1 MDVSLDTDITIHL
14 YNAGK
19 EELLFKYFDKCYM
32 HEFILER
39 EIKNKSVAV
48 YNKIKEE
55 IENDKIIKVTQ
66 KYLIDIK
73 MKKNFENKVYELRT
87 LFDFG
92 ETNAVALASVLG
104 IAALVTD
111 DTKDQGPHD
120 TLVKEYVEDII
131 PFSFYELLYLDYL
144 QSDDDYDKLKEDFDV
159 INKAAYPQYPMEFV
173 SRIKRVVRRFS
184 RNGSDRDIKWM
195 RDFCNTYNINYRG
208 SMQNLKLHLQLE
220 LEN

>member
-1 MDVSLDTDITIHL
+1 MDVSLDTDITVHL

-19 EELLFKYFDKCYM
+19 EELLYKYFGKCYM

-39 EIKNKSVAV
+39 EIKNKSMDV
-48 YNKIKEE
+48 YNKIIKE
-55 IENDKIIKVTQ
+55 IEAGKIVKVTQ
-66 KYLIDIK
+66 RYLVEIG
-73 MKKNFENKVYELRT
+73 MKKQFEDKVYELQT

-104 IAALVTD
+104 VGALVTD

-144 QSDDDYDKLKEDFDV
+144 QSGDYNIFKNDYDK
-159 INKAAYPQYPMEFV
+159 INKVAYPKYPMDFA
-173 SRIKRVVRRFS
+173 SRIKRVVRRFGKH
-184 RNGSDRDIKWM
+184 GSDRDKEWMNNFCKIKNV
-195 RDFCNTYNINYRG
+195 DYR
-208 SMQNLKLHLQLE
+208 SVMQNLKICLQE
-220 LEN
+220 DFM

>member
-14 YNAGK
+14 YDAGK
-19 EELLFKYFDKCYM
+19 EELLYKYFDKCYM

-55 IENDKIIKVTQ
+55 IENGKIIKVTQ
-66 KYLIDIK
+66 KYLIDIR
-73 MKKNFENKVYELRT
+73 MKKQFEDKVYELKT

-144 QSDDDYDKLKEDFDV
+144 KSNDYGKLKEDYDK
-159 INKAAYPQYPMEFV
+159 INKVAYPKYPMDFL

-184 RNGSDRDIKWM
+184 RHGSDRDIKWM
-195 RDFCNTYNINYRG
+195 GEFCKKNNIDYI
-208 SMQNLKLHLQLE
+208 SMMQELKVHLQKE
-220 LEN
+220 S

>member
-1 MDVSLDTDITIHL
+1 MDVSLDIDITIHL

-19 EELLFKYFDKCYM
+19 EELLYKYFDKCYM
-32 HEFILER
+32 HEFIIER
-39 EIKNKSVAV
+39 EIKNKSATV
-48 YNKIKEE
+48 YNRINEE
-55 IENDKIIKVTQ
+55 IESGKIINITQ
-66 KYLIDIK
+66 RNLIDIG
-73 MKKNFENKVYELRT
+73 MKKQFEDKVYELQT

-144 QSDDDYDKLKEDFDV
+144 QSKDYDKLKADYDK
-159 INKAAYPQYPMEFV
+159 INKAAYPKYPMDFL

-184 RNGSDRDIKWM
+184 SYGSDRDIKWM
-195 RDFCNTYNINYRG
+195 GEFCKKNNIDYRNM
-208 SMQNLKLHLQLE
+208 MQNLNLHLQKE
-220 LEN
+220 S